1 MRAIMKLQQ
10 NAGGDRIDS
19 IKWHPGFCGAAALEL
34 AANRDDL
41 EFYEEHNLSR
51 EPLRIDLLI
60 IKKLTGA
67 VIQNEIGRIFRGYNV
82 IEYKSP
88 DDNLTIDDFYKT
100 VGYAC
105 IYKGLGE
112 TVNKIPAEELTV
124 SVFRES
130 YPHKMAAGLRQSGMT
145 IEERF
150 QGIYYVS
157 GQLPFPAQIVVTGQL
172 KPEHRSL
179 RILSKNADE
188 NDVRAF
194 FEETISSFTPGDR
207 ENVRAVLEVS
217 AAANGELYE
226 KIGRSDIMSVLDK
239 WIDEELVKAESK
251 GMQKGI
257 QKGIQTGIQKGI
269 QKGKLE
275 SLANVM
281 KSFSVDADRAMDAL
295 HIPMEE
301 REIYRSQ
308 LQ

>member
-157 GQLPFPAQIVVTGQL
+157 GQIPFRAQIVVTGQL
-172 KPEHRSL
+172 AHTHHSL

-194 FEETISSFTPGDR
+194 LEEAVCLSDPGDR
-207 ENVRAVLEVS
+207 DNISAVLQVS
-217 AAANGELYE
+217 TAANIQLYE
-226 KIGRSDIMSVLDK
+226 ELRRRTGMCDALRELMKDDLAQAKNEGKIEGRLEGK
-239 WIDEELVKAESK
+239 LE
-251 GMQKGI
+251 GI
-257 QKGIQTGIQKGI
+257 QE
-269 QKGKLE
+269 GKLE
-275 SLANVM
+275 SLTHVM
-281 KSFSVDADRAMDAL
+281 KSFSVDAEKAMDVL
-295 HIPMEE
+295 HIPAAE
-301 REIYRSQ
+301 REIYRSK
-308 LQ
+308 LL